1 MLAGIVKYVL
11 RGGEGSYSIEKTQFY
26 PNTYTGGYSF
36 GGLLKVS
43 VVTNDTT
50 NSKFYPINIVSS
62 VA

>member
-1 MLAGIVKYVL
+1 MNASRDSKV
-11 RGGEGSYSIEKTQFY
+11 RPPDDCRYSIEKTQFY